1 MPILDNARHEKMVQ
15 LKVKGYSQRQAYKET
30 YNNNMTDK
38 QIDEEASKI
47 FNLPKVSQRYQEL
60 IEELKED
67 TIMSA
72 KERMIWLTNV
82 INGKEKD
89 TTYLS
94 VNGET
99 TPIEKTA
106 DLNIKIKALDTLNKM
121 DNSYQQNIKV
131 SGNINNPFENLSE
144 EELRKLIQ

>member
-1 MPILDNARHEKMVQ
+1 
-15 LKVKGYSQRQAYKET
+15 
-30 YNNNMTDK
+30 
-38 QIDEEASKI
+38 
-47 FNLPKVSQRYQEL
+47 
-60 IEELKED
+60 
-67 TIMSA
+67 MSA

-131 SGNINNPFENLSE
+131 SGNINNPFDGMST
-144 EELRKLIQ
+144 EELRDILGSLENDK